1 MRDKEARDHVQQPA
15 RKPSCGGEGSH
26 CPPMPGEAAPGHPRW
41 APAGRRERKRA
52 SFSRAWQLQSAK
64 VEAALSLHRPAR
76 QPVATLI
83 RERPEMAQTLSQFTN
98 WFGRNNKPVPCV
110 DPRLQLF
117 AGLYDVVMHINYQRY
132 VVRERGRTPKIIV
145 TELKAIGLLV
155 YDTVAI

>member
-1 MRDKEARDHVQQPA
+1 M
-15 RKPSCGGEGSH
+15 
-26 CPPMPGEAAPGHPRW
+26 
-41 APAGRRERKRA
+41 
-52 SFSRAWQLQSAK
+52 
-64 VEAALSLHRPAR
+64 
-76 QPVATLI
+76 
-83 RERPEMAQTLSQFTN
+83 ERPEIAQTLSQSTN
-98 WFGRNNKPVPCV
+98 RFVRNNKP

>member
-1 MRDKEARDHVQQPA
+1 MHRVLAGDGCDRLRTVAPL
-15 RKPSCGGEGSH
+15 
-26 CPPMPGEAAPGHPRW
+26 PGEAAPGHPRW

-83 RERPEMAQTLSQFTN
+83 RERPEIAQTLSQFTN

-117 AGLYDVVMHINYQRY
+117 AGLYDVVMHINYQRWY
-132 VVRERGRTPKIIV
+132 VSGVERDGIKSDRSISI
-145 TELKAIGLLV
+145 
-155 YDTVAI
+155 